1 MGETA
6 VNEVKVKPLDPKL
19 IDFLEKKYG
28 LLWGTIWP
36 EEYSFKDPFKNL
48 IITVLSQNTSE
59 ANCIRA
65 YDGLSAKFDITPYIL
80 AGADQSEIKEAIR
93 SGGLYN
99 IKAKRIKELSKAVLE
114 KFRGDLATLLL
125 LPKEEAKE
133 KLMELPGI
141 GNKTAD
147 VLLTSRYSY
156 QKVIPVDT
164 HFERVTKRIGLVA
177 SDADYDA
184 VQKALVHFLPEE
196 KRARLS
202 GLMWLLA
209 KNTCRARNPKCY
221 ECPLT
226 SLCEYKT
233 RKGVKKRWI

>member
-1 MGETA
+1 M
-6 VNEVKVKPLDPKL
+6 KVKILDSKL
-19 IDFLEKKYG
+19 IDSLEKKYG
-28 LLWGTIWP
+28 LLWETIWP

-48 IITVLSQNTSE
+48 IITVLSQNTTE

-65 YDGLSAKFDITPYIL
+65 YNGLSAKFDITPEML

-99 IKAKRIKELSKAVLE
+99 VKAKRIKELSKAVLE
-114 KFRGDLATLLL
+114 KFRGDFSTILL
-125 LPKEEAKE
+125 LPMEEAKK

-141 GNKTAD
+141 GDKTAD

-156 QKVIPVDT
+156 QRVIPIDT
-164 HFERVTKRIGLVA
+164 HFERVTKRIGLVG
-177 SDADYDA
+177 SDADYNA
-184 VQKALVHFLPEE
+184 VQKALTHFLPEE
-196 KRARLS
+196 RRARLS

-209 KNTCRARNPKCY
+209 KNTCRAKSPKCY

-226 SLCEYKT
+226 SLCKYKT
-233 RKGVKKRWI
+233 KKKVS

>member
-1 MGETA
+1 MILKT
-6 VNEVKVKPLDPKL
+6 LDLKL
-19 IDFLEKKYG
+19 IDSLEKKYG
-28 LLWGTIWP
+28 LLWETIWP
-36 EEYSFKDPFKNL
+36 EEYSFKDSFKNL
-48 IITVLSQNTSE
+48 IITVLSQNTSK

-65 YDGLSAKFDITPYIL
+65 YNGLSTKFDITPEIL
-80 AGADQSEIKEAIR
+80 ARADQSKIKEAIR

-99 IKAKRIKELSKAVLE
+99 VKAKRIKELSKAVLG
-114 KFRGDLATLLL
+114 KFGGDLSTVLL
-125 LPKEEAKE
+125 LPKEEAKK

-147 VLLTSRYSY
+147 VLLTSHYSY
-156 QKVIPVDT
+156 QRVIPIDT
-164 HFERVTKRIGLVA
+164 HFERVTKRIGLVE
-177 SDADYDA
+177 SDADYNA
-184 VQKALVHFLPEE
+184 VQEALIHFLPEE

-209 KNTCRARNPKCY
+209 KNTCRAKNPKCY

-233 RKGVKKRWI
+233 RRRCRNG